1 VRGQATGQ
9 GSYPE
14 DVHDADRAVP
24 MVRLTQVHGSF
35 AARVLLARL
44 TDEGIDARLRGSV
57 DSPYR
62 FTIGDMARV
71 EVYVPE
77 DQIDDAAYV
86 MLANEVEDATTL
98 PEAAIRVSLRHRG
111 VAALVL
117 AAIVIAA
124 IAPVVRYAGG

>member
-1 VRGQATGQ
+1 
-9 GSYPE
+9 
-14 DVHDADRAVP
+14 

-44 TDEGIDARLRGSV
+44 TDEGIDARLRGPV

-62 FTIGDMARV
+62 FTVGEMARV

-86 MLANEVEDATTL
+86 LLANEVEDATALAEPVT
-98 PEAAIRVSLRHRG
+98 PRSFHHRG
-111 VAALVL
+111 LAALVL
-117 AAIVIAA
+117 VVIVAGA
-124 IAPVVRYAGG
+124 LAPVARFAGS

>member
-1 VRGQATGQ
+1 
-9 GSYPE
+9 
-14 DVHDADRAVP
+14 

-62 FTIGDMARV
+62 FTIGEMARV

-86 MLANEVEDATTL
+86 MLANEVEDATAL
-98 PEAAIRVSLRHRG
+98 PESAVRVSLRHRG

-117 AAIVIAA
+117 VAIVIAA
-124 IAPVVRYAGG
+124 IAPVVRFAGG

>member
-1 VRGQATGQ
+1 VRD
-9 GSYPE
+9 P
-14 DVHDADRAVP
+14 DRSVP
-24 MVRLTQVHGSF
+24 VVCLTQVHGSF

-44 TDEGIDARLRGSV
+44 VDEGIDARLRGPV

-62 FTIGDMARV
+62 LTVGDMARV

-86 MLANEVEDATTL
+86 MLANEVDDATAL
-98 PEAAIRVSLRHRG
+98 PEPTVRASVGHRG

-117 AAIVIAA
+117 VTIVIAA
-124 IAPVVRYAGG
+124 IAPVVRVAGA